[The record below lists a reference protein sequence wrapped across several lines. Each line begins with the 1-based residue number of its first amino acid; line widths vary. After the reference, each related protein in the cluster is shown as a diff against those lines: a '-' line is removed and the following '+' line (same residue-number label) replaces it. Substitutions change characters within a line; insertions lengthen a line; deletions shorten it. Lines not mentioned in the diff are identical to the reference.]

1 MIWIG
6 AFDWLTPWWILCAIV
21 WILAASAF
29 SLRRV
34 FPSWMAWLRY
44 DALPL
49 LRVQAVARTSS
60 KHFFLQF
67 LLPCRTF
74 YVTSIR

>member
-44 DALPL
+44 DALPP
-49 LRVQAVARTSS
+49 AEGASS
-60 KHFFLQF
+60 GAYVVEA
-67 LLPCRTF
+67 LLPPIPPP
-74 YVTSIR
+74 V